1 MSCSD
6 RYYSPECRCP
16 RCSARTEAQNYFNL
30 KVSDRV
36 KESMNAFNHMINSS
50 HPTNC
55 SCSKCHTQNMLNL
68 AKKVIVLNKDGT
80 ISDDQT
86 TSRVIVAA
94 PGDEILPLLRVNDS
108 EEYPP
113 SKKRQCSPPGVD
125 L

>member
-1 MSCSD
+1 
-6 RYYSPECRCP
+6 
-16 RCSARTEAQNYFNL
+16 
-30 KVSDRV
+30 
-36 KESMNAFNHMINSS
+36 
-50 HPTNC
+50 
-55 SCSKCHTQNMLNL
+55 MLNL